1 MTAPGRPPAP
11 AEADGSGAQEGRTDR
26 EAARESAIARRLSQM
41 PESSRRTYLKATRG
55 EASPRT
61 AIKAFCCECVG
72 WERKEV
78 TLCTGWAC
86 PLWKYR
92 PFAKTGE

>member
-11 AEADGSGAQEGRTDR
+11 AEADGFGEQERRTDR
-26 EAARESAIARRLSQM
+26 ETARESAIARRLAEM
-41 PESSRRTYLKATRG
+41 PESCRKTYRRAARG
-55 EASPRT
+55 EASPRM

-92 PFAKTGE
+92 PFVEAGE